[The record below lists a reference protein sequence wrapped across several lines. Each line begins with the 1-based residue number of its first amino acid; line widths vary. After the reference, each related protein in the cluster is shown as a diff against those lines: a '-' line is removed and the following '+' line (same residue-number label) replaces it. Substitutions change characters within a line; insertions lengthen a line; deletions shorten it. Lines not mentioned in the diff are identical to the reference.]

1 MSTVQSMLTIAALV
15 FLSLASLQFNRTALH
30 TQTAEIENK
39 VYLTA
44 FSLAD
49 DMIEEIKVKGFDET
63 TVPFPTNITTNLT
76 SLANLGPDAGE
87 TYGSYDDVDD
97 YNGYEKLISAPH
109 AEDYF
114 ISVTVKYVDGDDP
127 DTFSTVQTFYK
138 KVLVTVSSPFMNYPV
153 KLSFIF
159 TLK

>member
-1 MSTVQSMLTIAALV
+1 MSNVQSMLTIAALV
-15 FLSLASLQFNRTALH
+15 FLSLTSLQFNRTALN

-49 DMIEEIKVKGFDET
+49 DIIEEIKVKGFDET
-63 TVPFPTNITTNLT
+63 TVPFPTNVTTNLT
-76 SLANLGPDAGE
+76 PLESLGPDAGE
-87 TYGSYDDVDD
+87 SYGSYDDVDD
-97 YNGYEKLISAPH
+97 YDGYEKLISAPH

-114 ISVTVKYVDGDDP
+114 VSVVVKYVDGDEP
-127 DTFSTVQTFYK
+127 DDFSSVQTFYK
-138 KVLVTVSSPFMNYPV
+138 KVMVTVSSPFMNDPV
-153 KLSFIF
+153 TLSFIF

>member
-1 MSTVQSMLTIAALV
+1 MSSIQSMLTIAALV
-15 FLSLASLQFNRTALH
+15 FLSLISIQFNRTALN

-49 DMIEEIKVKGFDET
+49 DMIEEIKVKGFDEA
-63 TVPFPTNITTNLT
+63 TVPFPTNVTTNLT
-76 SLANLGPDAGE
+76 PLAAFGPDAGE

-97 YNGYEKLISAPH
+97 YNGYNKLVSAPH
-109 AEDYF
+109 AEDYYV
-114 ISVTVKYVDGDDP
+114 SVGVKYVKGDEP
-127 DTFSTVQTFYK
+127 DSDSSVQTFYK
-138 KVLVTVSSPFMNYPV
+138 KVTVTVSSPYTGNPI

>member
-1 MSTVQSMLTIAALV
+1 MSSVQSMLTIAALV
-15 FLSLASLQFNRTALH
+15 FLSMISLQFNRTALN

-39 VYLTA
+39 IYLTA

-63 TVPFPTNITTNLT
+63 TVPFPTNVTTNLT
-76 SLANLGPDAGE
+76 SLANFGPDVGE
-87 TYGSYDDVDD
+87 SYGNFDDVDD
-97 YNGYEKLISAPH
+97 YNGYNKLVSAPH
-109 AEDYF
+109 AEDYY
-114 ISVTVKYVDGDDP
+114 VAVAVKYVEEDDP
-127 DTFSTVQTFYK
+127 DDDSSVQTFYK
-138 KVLVTVSSPFMNYPV
+138 KVTVTVSSPYAGNPI